1 MVAKKP
7 RRIEIRPSENH
18 SMKKKFPEFGFH
30 KNYIHP
36 WSAFQKSCAVQYS
49 FLTKMDKKQQ
59 KQKNMTN
66 HFQRLNKFTD
76 NKTQT
81 PLKFN
86 TTGKNNRLNRT
97 SSTTAILNNNRSG
110 TNSIPSTTAILNNN
124 RSGTNSIPSTTAI
137 LNNTI
142 TRPSTNTNTN
152 NRMNTSKKP
161 VKKIS
166 KPPSE
171 SATKFK
177 LGTIKNNYVVKYAKN
192 KKKKKLFLR
201 KIKKQK

>member
-110 TNSIPSTTAILNNN
+110 TNSIPSTTAILNN
-124 RSGTNSIPSTTAI
+124 
-137 LNNTI
+137 TI

-192 KKKKKLFLR
+192 KKKKKLVWR